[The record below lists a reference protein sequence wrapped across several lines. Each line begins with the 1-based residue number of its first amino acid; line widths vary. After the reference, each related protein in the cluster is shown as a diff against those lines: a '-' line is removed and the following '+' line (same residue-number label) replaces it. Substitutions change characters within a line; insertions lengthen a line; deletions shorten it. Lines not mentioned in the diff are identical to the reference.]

1 MNKAIAAL
9 VSGLL
14 FGLGLAASEMINP
27 ARVLG
32 FLDITRA
39 WDPSLMLVMGG
50 ALAITI
56 PSFWIILKRSK
67 PLFSERF
74 ELPLYTVVDKQLLL
88 GACLFGIGWG
98 LSGLCPGPVLAGLVS
113 LDPQLL
119 LFVVVM
125 LLSWW
130 VTDKTL
136 SKLTTT

>member
-50 ALAITI
+50 ALAVTI
-56 PSFWIILKRSK
+56 PSFWLILKRSK
-67 PLFSERF
+67 PLFSNTF
-74 ELPLYTVVDKQLLL
+74 ELPLSNVIDKQLLA
-88 GACLFGIGWG
+88 GASLFGIGWG
-98 LSGLCPGPVLAGLVS
+98 LSGLCPGPALAGLVS
-113 LDPQLL
+113 FNPQLL

-125 LLSWW
+125 LFSWW

-136 SKLTTT
+136 SKVTIT